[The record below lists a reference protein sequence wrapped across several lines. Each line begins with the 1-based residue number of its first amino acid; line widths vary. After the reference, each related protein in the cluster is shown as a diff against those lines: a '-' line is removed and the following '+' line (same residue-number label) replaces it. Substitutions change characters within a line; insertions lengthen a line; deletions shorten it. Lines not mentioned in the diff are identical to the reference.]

1 MNVAPPEPPKI
12 ELVKEDYN
20 PIKSLQGPHSAH
32 SIKAR
37 YENYT
42 ASYINDD
49 QMATIL
55 IKHKDKTIAKLSYSA
70 EFPGRTFTID
80 EAELEDWLDDQ
91 IGDGWGEN
99 GFSFGFFIGEPK
111 EVYINNF
118 YQVKKVYEPESLDW
132 HWEKV

>member
-1 MNVAPPEPPKI
+1 MNIPPPEPPKM

-20 PIKSLQGPHSAH
+20 PIKVLQRPHSAH
-32 SIKAR
+32 SVKAR

-70 EFPGRTFTID
+70 EFPGRTFIID
-80 EAELEDWLDDQ
+80 EAELEDWL
-91 IGDGWGEN
+91 GD
-99 GFSFGFFIGEPK
+99 
-111 EVYINNF
+111 
-118 YQVKKVYEPESLDW
+118 
-132 HWEKV
+132 

>member
-1 MNVAPPEPPKI
+1 
-12 ELVKEDYN
+12 
-20 PIKSLQGPHSAH
+20 
-32 SIKAR
+32 
-37 YENYT
+37 
-42 ASYINDD
+42 
-49 QMATIL
+49 MATIL
-55 IKHKDKTIAKLSYSA
+55 IKHKDKTIAKLSCSA
-70 EFPGRTFTID
+70 EFPGRTFSID

>member
-1 MNVAPPEPPKI
+1 MNIPPPEPPKM

-20 PIKSLQGPHSAH
+20 PIKVLQRSHSAH

-42 ASYINDD
+42 ASYINND

-55 IKHKDKTIAKLSYSA
+55 IKHKDKIIAKLSRLA

-80 EAELEDWLDDQ
+80 EVELDDLEGIYKFLKQ
-91 IGDGWGEN
+91 RKI
-99 GFSFGFFIGEPK
+99 K
-111 EVYINNF
+111 Y
-118 YQVKKVYEPESLDW
+118 KKI
-132 HWEKV
+132 

>member
-1 MNVAPPEPPKI
+1 MNIPPPEPPKM

-20 PIKSLQGPHSAH
+20 PIKALQMLHLAH
-32 SIKAR
+32 LVKAR

-55 IKHKDKTIAKLSYSA
+55 IKHKDKIIAKLSRLA

-80 EAELEDWLDDQ
+80 EAELDDLEGIYKFLKQ
-91 IGDGWGEN
+91 RRI
-99 GFSFGFFIGEPK
+99 K
-111 EVYINNF
+111 Y
-118 YQVKKVYEPESLDW
+118 KKI
-132 HWEKV
+132 

>member
-1 MNVAPPEPPKI
+1 MNVAPPEPPKM

-20 PIKSLQGPHSAH
+20 PIKALQGPHSAH
-32 SIKAR
+32 SIKAK

-55 IKHKDKTIAKLSYSA
+55 IKHKDKTIAKLSCSA
-70 EFPGRTFTID
+70 EFPGRTFIID
-80 EAELEDWLDDQ
+80 EA
-91 IGDGWGEN
+91 
-99 GFSFGFFIGEPK
+99 
-111 EVYINNF
+111 
-118 YQVKKVYEPESLDW
+118 EPESLDW

>member
-1 MNVAPPEPPKI
+1 MNITPPEPPKM

-20 PIKSLQGPHSAH
+20 PIKVLQGLHSVH

-42 ASYINDD
+42 ASYISDD

-55 IKHKDKTIAKLSYSA
+55 IKHKDKIIAKLSHLT

-80 EAELEDWLDDQ
+80 EAELDDLEGIYKFLKQ
-91 IGDGWGEN
+91 RKI
-99 GFSFGFFIGEPK
+99 K
-111 EVYINNF
+111 Y
-118 YQVKKVYEPESLDW
+118 KKI
-132 HWEKV
+132 

>member
-1 MNVAPPEPPKI
+1 MNILSPEPPKM

-20 PIKSLQGPHSAH
+20 PIKALQMSYSAH

-42 ASYINDD
+42 ASYINDN

-55 IKHKDKTIAKLSYSA
+55 IKHKDKIIAKLSRLA

-80 EAELEDWLDDQ
+80 EAELDHLEGIYKFLKQ
-91 IGDGWGEN
+91 RKI
-99 GFSFGFFIGEPK
+99 K
-111 EVYINNF
+111 Y
-118 YQVKKVYEPESLDW
+118 KKI
-132 HWEKV
+132 

>member
-1 MNVAPPEPPKI
+1 MNVTPPESPKM

-20 PIKSLQGPHSAH
+20 PIKALQGPHSVH

-42 ASYINDD
+42 ASYINND

-55 IKHKDKTIAKLSYSA
+55 IKHKDKTIARLSRLA

-80 EAELEDWLDDQ
+80 EAELDDLEGIYKFLKQ
-91 IGDGWGEN
+91 RKIKYKKNLRE
-99 GFSFGFFIGEPK
+99 
-111 EVYINNF
+111 NF
-118 YQVKKVYEPESLDW
+118 YAGTC
-132 HWEKV
+132 